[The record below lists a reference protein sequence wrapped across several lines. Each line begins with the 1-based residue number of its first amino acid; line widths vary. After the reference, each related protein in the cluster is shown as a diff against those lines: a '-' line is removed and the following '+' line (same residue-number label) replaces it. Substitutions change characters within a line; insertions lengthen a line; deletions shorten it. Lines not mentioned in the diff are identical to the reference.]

1 MILFESPTRNHGAGA
16 PNPEFRRSLAKSL
29 EPLQRKYPSIVPAPA
44 QTSFSLGLQPHLEHQ
59 GNNSNVMQASVN
71 PSLLYAATIAPHSVS
86 FLKILFAFISGG
98 LFFST
103 ALAGIASCYA
113 FGVDNV
119 KRFIDISLVI
129 LQKVWITFTLGL
141 GATKLA
147 LLGGDK
153 DESLDDVSKRVRWQW
168 KSAWEVLKE
177 QLRETRQTA
186 ARGVEALRQEAKLYT
201 AAVGAPG
208 LIPLQYTLDRLMPL
222 GLATILED
230 AVKDSL
236 RNMPKQPTIR
246 KITLSSF
253 DIGSMFPVLE
263 AARVYDV
270 DNAIAFDYDVRWRSE
285 LEATVK
291 VHTALARVPVVLKN
305 LNFRGVMRVVL
316 TPLTKTPP
324 GYGAML
330 LSFPTTPKISF
341 DIRILGSEIPFLKQ
355 EITNAIYKTIDEEWI
370 WPKRNVFPS
379 MKNGGQQPIL
389 SRQELLDLK
398 STDPLLEA
406 QETLRAQ
413 QPMLKSFDEKTEN
426 NEKKQ
431 KKNML
436 SIGVDDETEESSSND
451 QNGGCDWLQH
461 IAQIFQPSKKN
472 EEDQVA
478 VSETNATATDTNM
491 TVTDT
496 NSTAT
501 DTNKTVTDTNMTTM
515 SDDVQGNED
524 IVDMQPEDI
533 VDTQPSNDGRDHVA
547 HQKRSFF
554 RSFKRPFQR
563 EEQGVA
569 QS

>member
-1 MILFESPTRNHGAGA
+1 MTTS
-16 PNPEFRRSLAKSL
+16 SL
-29 EPLQRKYPSIVPAPA
+29 
-44 QTSFSLGLQPHLEHQ
+44 
-59 GNNSNVMQASVN
+59 QASLN
-71 PSLLYAATIAPHSVS
+71 PNWLYAATVAPQSVS
-86 FLKILFAFISGG
+86 FLKLLFAFVSGG

-103 ALAGIASCYA
+103 VLAGIASCYA

-129 LQKVWITFTLGL
+129 FQRVWITFTFGL

-147 LLGGDK
+147 LLGGEGISDTTS
-153 DESLDDVSKRVRWQW
+153 DGSKRAKWQW
-168 KSAWEVLKE
+168 KSAWAVLKE
-177 QLRETRQTA
+177 QLKETRQTA

-222 GLATILED
+222 GLANILEESI
-230 AVKDSL
+230 KDSL
-236 RNMPKQPTIR
+236 RNMPKQKTIR

-253 DIGSMFPVLE
+253 EIGSVTPVLE

-270 DNAIAFDYDVRWRSE
+270 ENAIAFDYDVKWKSE
-285 LEATVK
+285 LEAAVK

-305 LNFRGVMRVVL
+305 LSFTGVMRVVL
-316 TPLTKTPP
+316 TPLTKSPP

-355 EITNAIYKTIDEEWI
+355 EMTAAIYKTIEDEWI

-389 SRQELLDLK
+389 SRQELLNLK

-413 QPMLKSFDEKTEN
+413 QPMLKSVDDKNDTL
-426 NEKKQ
+426 EKKQ

-436 SIGVDDETEESSSND
+436 SIVMDDSESVEMDATEEKVTCN
-451 QNGGCDWLQH
+451 WWQH
-461 IAQIFQPSKKN
+461 LVQLFQPLRASNEKESSLPEEAETSKLEMQDAEKLN
-472 EEDQVA
+472 EESNVQSPSTDIN
-478 VSETNATATDTNM
+478 EATEHNRFPFGWL
-491 TVTDT
+491 
-496 NSTAT
+496 
-501 DTNKTVTDTNMTTM
+501 K
-515 SDDVQGNED
+515 Q
-524 IVDMQPEDI
+524 
-533 VDTQPSNDGRDHVA
+533 
-547 HQKRSFF
+547 
-554 RSFKRPFQR
+554 PFQR
-563 EEQGVA
+563 KEQEA
-569 QS
+569 RHI